1 VSKGDAATLPTPV
14 WGGSMG
20 SLAQQGTTPSQPSM
34 PVPGQYDG
42 TGGTPTP
49 HPDWSTLGPIDE
61 GTGSGGAYGTPDVFG
76 GAYSSQP
83 AQTTP
88 AVTPPQQQQSTPSGP
103 GINPNFVQSPGFDPM
118 ANINEGPALKQAF
131 DEGMKTLSPQQLSSM
146 NQARDR
152 ITQLLTM
159 LGGGRQL

>member
-1 VSKGDAATLPTPV
+1 L
-14 WGGSMG
+14 MG

-42 TGGTPTP
+42 TGGTP
-49 HPDWSTLGPIDE
+49 
-61 GTGSGGAYGTPDVFG
+61 DVFG

-88 AVTPPQQQQSTPSGP
+88 TVTPPQQQQSAPSGP

-118 ANINEGPALKQAF
+118 SNVDEGPALRHAF
-131 DEGMKTLSPQQLSSM
+131 EEGMKTLSPQQLSSM

-152 ITQLLTM
+152 ITQLLMT
-159 LGGGRQL
+159 LTGGRQ